1 MKNRAEVQTMEGS
14 RLMNNKLLAAL
25 CYFSVFFAPFLLPV
39 IVFFITDDREVKFH
53 AKRSLVSHLV
63 PVVLLIA
70 GFIIFSF
77 SMFSLTSQMNS
88 IYGDGFGFNLWQW
101 TPFLFILLYGL
112 LFVIIVIWNIVQGVK
127 VLK

>member
-1 MKNRAEVQTMEGS
+1 MS
-14 RLMNNKLLAAL
+14 NNKLLAAL
-25 CYFSVFFAPFLLPV
+25 CYFSVFFTPLLVPV
-39 IVFFITDDREVKFH
+39 IIYFVSDDREVKHH

-77 SMFSLTSQMNS
+77 SMFSFTYNLDVMPSGN
-88 IYGDGFGFNLWQW
+88 FGFWQL
-101 TPFLFILLYGL
+101 TPVLFMLVYGL
-112 LFVIIVIWNIVQGVK
+112 LLIAILIWNVFQGVK

>member
-1 MKNRAEVQTMEGS
+1 
-14 RLMNNKLLAAL
+14 MNNKLLAAL
-25 CYFSVFFAPFLLPV
+25 CYFSVFFAPLLLPV
-39 IVFFITDDREVKFH
+39 IVFFVTDDREVKFH

-63 PVVLLIA
+63 PVILLIA

-77 SMFSLTSQMNS
+77 SMFSLTTQMNS
-88 IYGDGFGFNLWQW
+88 MSSDGFGFSFWQW

-112 LFVIIVIWNIVQGVK
+112 LFVIIVLWNVVQGVK